1 MLQRWYTGF
10 AATLVDGDV
19 CLFEDDPPG
28 LSPRPYHQES
38 VITALACQHGGIQVV
53 RTYDHH
59 FLVSRSPAGK
69 RTDITDMIRD
79 AFDTEPSSIADEIFA
94 CKKYVV
100 VRTSRVLCMIGFDS
114 KTGAFVIAQK
124 LELESDIDLVS
135 FDWGHGFVRTIDG
148 TLRSFGKLNHYNTR
162 GFDLSMRSASF
173 SVCTVAFS
181 DTAHIAKIVCG
192 PSCSLILMN
201 DGKVYGEGKGHESP
215 FVDWSRRGFCP
226 VIFPDHV
233 CIIKIAINCNNII
246 YTSSDGSCYYG
257 TTTGA
262 GGISEDKCL
271 HPVLVETLSGY
282 FVENVFVL
290 DECVIVQYDGSKL
303 CVLPM
308 RQGHDRC
315 YDTWYY
321 LHYSCLLAREPIPI
335 SFFDD
340 KNVIKV
346 VQLKHRIGFV
356 TEEGGMYESVFE
368 SYYSSKLTVD
378 SLNINEVPFFENNPI
393 AVQSPMQK
401 IPSALS
407 IDPQLQN

>member
-1 MLQRWYTGF
+1 MLQRWYAGF

-19 CLFEDDPPG
+19 CLFEDDPHALP
-28 LSPRPYHQES
+28 LKPFHQES
-38 VITALACQHGGIQVV
+38 VITALACQHGGIQLV
-53 RTYDHH
+53 RTHEH
-59 FLVSRSPAGK
+59 RFLISQSPAGK
-69 RTDITDMIRD
+69 QTDITDMISS
-79 AFDTEPSSIADEIFA
+79 AIDTELSSIADELFA
-94 CKKYVV
+94 CNKYVV

-114 KTGAFVIAQK
+114 KTGLYAIAQK

-148 TLRSFGKLNHYNTR
+148 TLRAFGRLNHYNTR
-162 GFDLSMRSASF
+162 GNDISMGSVLFSIRTVVFSNTASI
-173 SVCTVAFS
+173 T
-181 DTAHIAKIVCG
+181 KIVCG

-271 HPVLVETLSGY
+271 RPVLVETLSGY
-282 FVENVFVL
+282 FVEDVWVL

-308 RQGHDRC
+308 RRGHDRC
-315 YDTWYY
+315 YDSWYY
-321 LHYSCLLAREPIPI
+321 LHYSCLLARDPIPI

-340 KNVIKV
+340 MNVINI
-346 VQLKHRIGFV
+346 VQLKHRIAFV
-356 TEEGGMYESVFE
+356 TEERSVYESMSVP
-368 SYYSSKLTVD
+368 YYSNKLTID
-378 SLNINEVPFFENNPI
+378 SLNINAVPFFENNPI
-393 AVQSPMQK
+393 AVQSPIQK

-407 IDPQLQN
+407 I